1 MHKLKFIA
9 ALLCMMILVTP
20 VFRVNVFAE
29 VADGNG
35 IATECMSDDLT
46 EPLDAVETVT
56 SADGMPE
63 LSAQSAI
70 LIEQNTGKVLFEK
83 NSHEKSA
90 PASVTKVMSLLLI
103 FEAIDDG
110 KLSMDTVVTVSEY
123 AASMGGSQIWLEP
136 NEKMTVDELLRA
148 AVIASAND
156 ATVALAETVSGSC
169 ENFVAAMNERAK
181 ELGANDCNFVNPTG
195 LDAEGHF
202 MSANDI
208 ALISAEL
215 IKHEKIKDYSTV
227 WMDTLRD
234 GKTELVNT
242 NKLVKFYDG
251 ATGLKTGTTSAAGC
265 CLSASAERD
274 GLSVIA
280 VVLKAPTSKE
290 RFADARKLL
299 DYAFANFSFKEVEA
313 EKANL
318 KNVRVKGGIGNFVAA
333 VPQNSVSILIKK
345 GTDEKLSQEVDLI
358 KELTAPVKKGDRVG
372 VCKIKYNGE
381 IIGEINI
388 TADRNIGKLNFSSVL
403 KRILQTFSFF
413 E

>member
-1 MHKLKFIA
+1 MHKLKFVA
-9 ALLCMMILVTP
+9 MLLCTVILLSP
-20 VFRVNVFAE
+20 APCFNVFAE
-29 VADGNG
+29 MSGSNR

-46 EPLDAVETVT
+46 EPLDSVETAAA
-56 SADGMPE
+56 ADGVLE

-70 LIEQNTGKVLFEK
+70 LIEQKNGKVLFEK
-83 NSHEKSA
+83 NSHEKLA

-103 FEAIDDG
+103 FEAVDDG

-265 CLSASAERD
+265 CLSASAERE

-280 VVLKAPTSKE
+280 VVMKAPTSKE

-299 DYAFANFSFKEVEA
+299 DYAFANFSFKEVKA

-318 KNVRVKGGIGNFVAA
+318 KNVRVKSGIGDFVAA
-333 VPQNSVSILIKK
+333 IPEKSVSILIKK
-345 GTDEKLSQEVDLI
+345 GTDEKLSQEVDLS

-372 VCKIKYNGE
+372 VCKIKYDGE
-381 IIGEINI
+381 VIGEINI
-388 TADRNIGKLNFSSVL
+388 TADRNIEKLNFPSAL
-403 KRILQTFSFF
+403 KLILRAFACS
-413 E
+413 

>member
-1 MHKLKFIA
+1 MRKLKFTA
-9 ALLCMMILVTP
+9 AFLCAAMLSVT
-20 VFRVNVFAE
+20 VLGVNVSATAE
-29 VADGNG
+29 LSNR
-35 IATECMSDDLT
+35 IATECMTSDLT
-46 EPLDAVETVT
+46 EPLDAVETAAAT
-56 SADGMPE
+56 DGVLE

-70 LIEQNTGKVLFEK
+70 LIEQKTRKVLFEK
-83 NSHEKSA
+83 NSHEKLA
-90 PASVTKVMSLLLI
+90 AASVTKVMSLLLI

-110 KLSMDTVVTVSEY
+110 KLNFDTQVTVSEY

-169 ENFVAAMNERAK
+169 ENFVARMNERAK

-195 LDAEGHF
+195 LDAEGHY
-202 MSANDI
+202 MSAYDI
-208 ALISAEL
+208 AIISAEL
-215 IKHEKIKDYSTV
+215 IKHDKIKNYSTV

-251 ATGLKTGTTSAAGC
+251 ATGLKTGTTSVAGC
-265 CLSASAERD
+265 CLSASAERE

-280 VVLKAPTSKE
+280 VVLKAPTSKD
-290 RFADARKLL
+290 RFADARKML
-299 DYAFANFSFKEVEA
+299 DYAFANFSFKEIKA

-318 KNVRVKGGIGNFVAA
+318 KSINVKKGIGDSVEA
-333 VPQNSVSILIKK
+333 VPEKSLSVLIKK
-345 GTDEKLSQEVDLI
+345 GADEKLSQEVSLSDT
-358 KELTAPVKKGDRVG
+358 LTAPVKRGDRVG
-372 VCKIKYNGE
+372 VCKIKYDGE

-388 TADRNIGKLNFSSVL
+388 TADSDVEKLTFISVL
-403 KRILQTFSFF
+403 KILLGGFACI
-413 E
+413 

>member
-29 VADGNG
+29 RADGNG

-46 EPLDAVETVT
+46 EPLDAVETAT
-56 SADGMPE
+56 SADGVLE

-70 LIEQNTGKVLFEK
+70 LIEQKTGKVLFEK
-83 NSHEKSA
+83 NSHEKLA

-156 ATVALAETVSGSC
+156 ATVALAETVSGNC

-181 ELGANDCNFVNPTG
+181 ELGASDCNFVNPTG
-195 LDAEGHF
+195 LDAEGHI

-251 ATGLKTGTTSAAGC
+251 ATGLKTGTTSVAGC
-265 CLSASAERD
+265 CLSASAERE

-280 VVLKAPTSKE
+280 VVMKAPTSKE
-290 RFADARKLL
+290 RFSDARKLL
-299 DYAFANFSFKEVEA
+299 DYAFANFNFKVIKA

-318 KNVRVKGGIGNFVAA
+318 KNVRVKNGIGDFVAA
-333 VPQNSVSILIKK
+333 VPEKSVSILIKK
-345 GTDEKLSQEVDLI
+345 GTDEKLSQEVNLS

-381 IIGEINI
+381 IIGEINL
-388 TADRNIGKLNFSSVL
+388 TADRNIEKLNFPSAL
-403 KRILQTFSFF
+403 KLILRAFACS
-413 E
+413 